1 MLRRPD
7 RLEAALFEG
16 AAELRRGHRVLGEE
30 HRRAD
35 MHDRCSRSERLT
47 TRVAWATAAVMPG
60 CAPAGRKPRPETV
73 LNFGDAVRCRRSQRF
88 LPQRAGAGGPPDD
101 PPRHSAGMAG
111 SARGAPARDR
121 LHDAVPLGLVGR
133 HRTHRRADAGAARSA
148 ALAAGGPQSRD
159 PGAGRRIA
167 LCRLLDRPRPAGP
180 RAGNQRGGRTD
191 AEGDLARP
199 GRRRP
204 APDRRAQPPRHLG
217 PARPHA
223 VRLRPALHDVA
234 AVAII
239 ARRAVHP
246 GRLGRGIVHSA
257 GEGPDD
263 HALGAGLGAH
273 RQALVSDLCR
283 RANGRSD
290 QADLCQAGGDP
301 RAAPPPR
308 LYAGGSRVVVEG
320 QRMKIKSVAAFWV
333 HIPISPDRQHTS
345 DFGRTLSFDGTL
357 VRIDTECGL
366 TGWAGPDKIGEE
378 LLGYIARGGFGAVK
392 MRVGIID
399 GDPRHSA
406 RRVHAARE
414 ALGPEVGLMCDAH
427 GTLSVAEARR
437 FCRLVEDCNLAW
449 FEEPVTADD
458 KRGQAEVRAM
468 TDIPI
473 ASGESEFTRHDF
485 RDLAALA
492 AVDIMQ
498 PDLAICGGITE
509 AMRISALAS
518 AHNLK
523 LAPHLWAG
531 APAFAAGLQVAAASP
546 AGFIVEYSLGANPL
560 LHDLVEED
568 FLVNDGMIEVPDRPG
583 LGITVRE
590 DFLKQHTVAA

>member
-1 MLRRPD
+1 
-7 RLEAALFEG
+7 
-16 AAELRRGHRVLGEE
+16 
-30 HRRAD
+30 
-35 MHDRCSRSERLT
+35 
-47 TRVAWATAAVMPG
+47 
-60 CAPAGRKPRPETV
+60 
-73 LNFGDAVRCRRSQRF
+73 
-88 LPQRAGAGGPPDD
+88 
-101 PPRHSAGMAG
+101 
-111 SARGAPARDR
+111 
-121 LHDAVPLGLVGR
+121 
-133 HRTHRRADAGAARSA
+133 
-148 ALAAGGPQSRD
+148 
-159 PGAGRRIA
+159 
-167 LCRLLDRPRPAGP
+167 
-180 RAGNQRGGRTD
+180 
-191 AEGDLARP
+191 
-199 GRRRP
+199 
-204 APDRRAQPPRHLG
+204 
-217 PARPHA
+217 
-223 VRLRPALHDVA
+223 
-234 AVAII
+234 
-239 ARRAVHP
+239 
-246 GRLGRGIVHSA
+246 
-257 GEGPDD
+257 
-263 HALGAGLGAH
+263 
-273 RQALVSDLCR
+273 
-283 RANGRSD
+283 
-290 QADLCQAGGDP
+290 
-301 RAAPPPR
+301 
-308 LYAGGSRVVVEG
+308 
-320 QRMKIKSVAAFWV
+320 MKIRSVDAYWV
-333 HIPISPDRQHTS
+333 HFPIPSERQHTS
-345 DFGRTLSFDGTL
+345 DFGRTTSFDATL

-366 TGWAGPDKIGEE
+366 TGWGEAKAQVGSMAASQALTVMINEEFAPLLVGEDPRDITRLWETLYSGTRAHYALREGRVFPVLGRRGITVSAISGVDCALWDILGKSLGVPVWRLLGGRRGEKMPAYASGGWAGPDKIGDE

-406 RRVHAARE
+406 RRVRAARE

-437 FCRLVEDCNLAW
+437 FCRLVEEDNLAW

-458 KRGQAEVRAM
+458 KRGQAEVRAT

-509 AMRISALAS
+509 AMRISAIAS
-518 AHNLK
+518 AFNLK

-590 DFLKQHTVAA
+590 DFLQKHTVKS